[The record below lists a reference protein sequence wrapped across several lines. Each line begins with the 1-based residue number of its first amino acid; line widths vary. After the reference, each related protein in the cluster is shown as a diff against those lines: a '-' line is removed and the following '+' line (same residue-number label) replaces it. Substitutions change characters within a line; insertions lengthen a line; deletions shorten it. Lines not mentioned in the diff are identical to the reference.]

1 MGIRVAVSHATR
13 YDYASPAALS
23 PQVVR
28 LRPAP
33 HNRTPVHSYSL
44 RVTPDPHFVNW
55 QQDPHGNYLAR
66 LVFPEKVPHF
76 EVRIDLVLDLE
87 PYNPFD
93 FFLEP
98 QAEEFPF
105 EYSVPQAKDL
115 EPYLRRA
122 ELGPKLR
129 EFLGTLNRER
139 QRSVDFLVDT
149 NRRLTELVQY
159 VIRMEPGVQTPEQT
173 LTLQRGSCRDSAWL
187 LVQALRHLGLAA
199 RFVSG
204 YLVQL
209 KPDSPPVEGPPGP
222 ASDFTDLH
230 AWCECYLP
238 GAGWV
243 GLDPTS
249 GLLTAEGHVPV
260 ACSPDPAGAAPI
272 EGAVDKVETRFSFEM
287 QVSRLIDVPR
297 VTKPYSEE
305 QWKHLLAVGER
316 VDADLRTGD
325 VRLTMGG
332 EPTYV
337 STREPDAPEWNT
349 DALGGNKQ
357 ALADRMLRSL
367 QPEWCPGG
375 VLFHGQGKWYPGE
388 QLPRWALG
396 CYARTD
402 GVPLWRNTA
411 WFGRD
416 DENYGHT
423 SADAER
429 FARELITQ
437 LGLTRHGLL
446 PGYEDVWYY
455 LWRERRLPANVD
467 VLDSRLDD
475 ATERERLRRV
485 FQQGLSHQVG
495 WALPL
500 AYDDGWYSGDFFLR
514 SQHCFLLP
522 GDSPMGFRLP
532 LDSLPW
538 LHQSELGLVEP
549 DPTLEQPPLPTR
561 FDFPRPARS
570 EGPARP
576 RVQPRDGSDDEGDVI
591 DKWGHHA
598 HTKRDRWRSKPAG
611 STLESPFSAPARY
624 ESASGSVRTA
634 LCVEPR
640 EGRLR
645 VFLPPLPS
653 LEAFVELMAALERC
667 CEVTRLRV
675 QLEGYPPVRDA
686 RLRTFQITPD
696 PGVIEVN
703 VPPVERFTDLV
714 GQMELLDR
722 VARENGLAS
731 EKFDLDG
738 AHIGSGGGHHLVMGA
753 KTSLDSPF
761 LRRPD
766 VLASLITYLNNHP
779 SLSYLFAGRFIGP
792 TSQAPRVDEARH
804 ESLHELEI
812 AFQHLRQR
820 RQHAELPHPPWLV
833 DRILRHLLVDVTGN
847 THRTEVCIDKLY
859 APESST
865 GRLGLIELRGFEMAP
880 HARMSVAQQLLLR
893 GLIAAFWRTPYDRE
907 LVTWGTSLHDKFLL
921 PRFAQ
926 LDFLEVLADLR
937 RWGYPLSFEH
947 FEPHYQFRFPYY
959 GSIVR
964 DAIELELRGAL
975 EPWSV
980 LGEEAT
986 AGGQARFVDSSL
998 ERLQVKLK
1006 NAPGDRYLVCCN
1018 GTPVPLHDTGI
1029 QGEKV
1034 AGVRYRA
1041 WCPPSCL
1048 HPTIGIHGPLH
1059 FEIYD
1064 RWNQRAIAGCT
1075 YHVVHPG
1082 GRAAEQR
1089 PVNAVAAESRRLARF
1104 DRAGHTPGIYVPQA
1118 REARHAG
1125 VDPSYPMTLD
1135 LRRL

>member
-1 MGIRVAVSHATR
+1 MGIRVAITHATR
-13 YDYASPAALS
+13 YDYSALAALS
-23 PQVVR
+23 PQTVR

-33 HNRTPVHSYSL
+33 HNRTPIHSYSL
-44 RVTPDPHFVNW
+44 QVTPEPHFINW

-66 LVFPEKVPHF
+66 LVFPDKVRHF
-76 EVRIDLVLDLE
+76 EVRVDLVLDLE

-98 QAEEFPF
+98 NAEHFPF
-105 EYSVPQAKDL
+105 EYPAALAKDL
-115 EPYLRRA
+115 EPFLRHA
-122 ELGPKLR
+122 ELGPQLR
-129 EFLGTLNRER
+129 TFLDGLSRKR
-139 QRSVDFLVDT
+139 QRSVDFLVEI
-149 NRRLTELVQY
+149 NRRLNEAVQY
-159 VIRMEPGVQTPEQT
+159 VIRMEPGVQTPEET

-187 LVQALRHLGLAA
+187 LVHALRHLGLAA

-209 KPDSPPVEGPPGP
+209 KPDAPPIEGPAGP
-222 ASDFTDLH
+222 SRDFTDLH

-249 GLLTAEGHVPV
+249 GLLTAEGHIPV
-260 ACSPDPAGAAPI
+260 ACAPEPAGAAPI
-272 EGAVDKVETRFSFEM
+272 EGSVDNVDTRFYFDM
-287 QVSRLIDVPR
+287 QVTRLVDVPR
-297 VTKPYSEE
+297 VTKPYTDE
-305 QWKHLLAVGER
+305 QWQQLLDVGQR
-316 VDADLRTGD
+316 VDADLHTGD

-337 STREPDAPEWNT
+337 STRDPDAPEWNT
-349 DALGGNKQ
+349 EALGGNKQ
-357 ALADRMLRSL
+357 ALADAMLRQL

-375 VLFHGQGKWYPGE
+375 ILFHGQGKWYPGE

-396 CYARTD
+396 CYARND
-402 GVPLWRNTA
+402 GVPLWRAQN

-416 DENYGHT
+416 GENYGHT
-423 SADAER
+423 SQDAER
-429 FARELITQ
+429 FVRELIVQ
-437 LGLTRHGLL
+437 LGLTRHGLM
-446 PGYEDVWYY
+446 PAYEDLWYY
-455 LWRERRLPANVD
+455 LWRERRLPGNVE

-475 ATERERLRRV
+475 PVERERLRRV
-485 FQQGLSHQVG
+485 FQQGLSERVG

-500 AYDDGWYSGDFFLR
+500 GYDKGWFSGDFFLR

-538 LHQSELGLVEP
+538 IDASQNLGSVEP
-549 DPTLEQPPLPTR
+549 DPTVERSALPDRYVFPLATRAEMPSAPRQQPYRPPTSEEGTTQPSAPGWR
-561 FDFPRPARS
+561 TARQ
-570 EGPARP
+570 A
-576 RVQPRDGSDDEGDVI
+576 
-591 DKWGHHA
+591 
-598 HTKRDRWRSKPAG
+598 T
-611 STLESPFSAPARY
+611 TLDSPFSAPGLY
-624 ESASGSVRTA
+624 ESATGTVRTA

-653 LEAFVELMAALERC
+653 LEAFVELIAALERC
-667 CEVTRLRV
+667 CELTQLRV
-675 QLEGYPPVRDA
+675 QLEGYPPPRDP
-686 RLRTFQITPD
+686 RLRSFQITPD

-714 GQMELLDR
+714 AQMELLDR
-722 VARENGLAS
+722 VSREQGLAS

-738 AHIGSGGGHHLVMGA
+738 AHIGSGGGHHLVLGA
-753 KTSLDSPF
+753 KTPLDSPF

-766 VLASLITYLNNHP
+766 VLASLITYFNNHP

-812 AFQHLRQR
+812 AFQQLQQRQR
-820 RQHAELPHPPWLV
+820 HGALPHPPWLI
-833 DRILRHLLVDVTGN
+833 DRILRNLLVDVTGN
-847 THRTEVCIDKLY
+847 THRAELCIDKLY
-859 APESST
+859 SPDSTT
-865 GRLGLIELRGFEMAP
+865 GRLGLIELRNFEMAP
-880 HARMSVAQQLLLR
+880 HARMTIAQQLLIRALV
-893 GLIAAFWRTPYDRE
+893 AAFWRTPYDRE
-907 LVTWGTSLHDKFLL
+907 LVKWGTSLHDKFLL

-926 LDFLEVLADLR
+926 LDLLEVLADLQ

-947 FEPHYQFRFPYY
+947 FEPHYQFRFPLF
-959 GSIVR
+959 GSVVK

-1006 NAPGDRYLVCCN
+1006 NASGDRYLVCCN

-1041 WCPPSCL
+1041 WWPPSCL

-1075 YHVVHPG
+1075 YHVIHPG
-1082 GRAAEQR
+1082 GRASQDR
-1089 PVNAVAAESRRLARF
+1089 PVNAVAAESRRIARF
-1104 DRAGHTPGIYVPQA
+1104 EHAGHTPGSYIPSA

-1125 VDPSYPMTLD
+1125 VNPSYPMTLD